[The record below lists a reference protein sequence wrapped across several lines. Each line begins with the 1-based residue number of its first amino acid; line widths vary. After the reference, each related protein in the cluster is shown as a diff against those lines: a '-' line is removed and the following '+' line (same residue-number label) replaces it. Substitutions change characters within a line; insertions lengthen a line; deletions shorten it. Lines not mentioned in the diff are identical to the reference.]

1 MAKTYRSTETKK
13 KKRDKKTRQGASKNT
28 KWKRAKKKRYR
39 GQGR

>member
-1 MAKTYRSTETKK
+1 MAKPYRSNQPKK

-28 KWKRAKKKRYR
+28 KWKRAKKKRYK